1 MQQRLNFVPI
11 VLLHFSLSRQC
22 IFSFQPCLRFDEAET
37 VFFKIP
43 FRWIDDGDDCY
54 VSLIV
59 AVVRGACAGD
69 VVDGYVGIERF
80 LHVKNGV
87 LGEVGY

>member
-11 VLLHFSLSRQC
+11 VFLHFSLSRQC
-22 IFSFQPCLRFDEAET
+22 IFSFQTRLRFDEAET

-54 VSLIV
+54 GSLIV
-59 AVVRGACAGD
+59 AVVRGTCAGD
-69 VVDGYVGIERF
+69 VVDGYVGIEGF
-80 LHVKNGV
+80 LHVKKGV
-87 LGEVGY
+87 LG